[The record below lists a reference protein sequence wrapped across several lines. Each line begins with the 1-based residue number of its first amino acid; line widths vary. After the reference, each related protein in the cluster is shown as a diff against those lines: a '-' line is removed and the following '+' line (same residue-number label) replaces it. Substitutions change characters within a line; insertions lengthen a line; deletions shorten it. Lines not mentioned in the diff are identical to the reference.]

1 MATIEQYQ
9 SGKAAKMAKQAVEM
23 IQSTEGAILAT
34 EQGEIITNNVRALK
48 PLQLNEKQATGFIEK
63 AQRCAVGERICK
75 CMYPE
80 ARRSEAIFLDELAE
94 AMVCAGKANF
104 ITKEDARSV
113 IKRYPGF
120 PIVISEVSGKYMEI
134 CRSWPEKCVYWNME
148 QHHVR
153 CIERMNRKTDEL
165 I

>member
-9 SGKAAKMAKQAVEM
+9 SGQAAKMAKQAVDM
-23 IQSTEGAILAT
+23 IQSTGGAILAT
-34 EQGEIITNNVRALK
+34 GQGEVITKNVRALK
-48 PLQLNEKQATGFIEK
+48 PLQLNEKQAAGFIEK
-63 AQRCAVGERICK
+63 AERCAVGERICK
-75 CMYPE
+75 CMYQE
-80 ARRSEAIFLDELAE
+80 ARHSEAIFLDELAE
-94 AMVCAGKANF
+94 AMVGAGKANF
-104 ITKEDARSV
+104 VTREDAQRV

-148 QHHVR
+148 KHHIR
-153 CIERMNRKTDEL
+153 CIERMNRKTDGL